1 MNTTR
6 EKLFDEKTLRKLEQV
21 TLVAHRVRAGVMKGE
36 RRSTKHGTSI
46 EFADYRDYTRGDD
59 LRRLDWNVYA
69 RLERPFIK
77 LLEEEEDL
85 TVHILVDASRSMDWP
100 ENGAADDPVD
110 VHKFRYA
117 LRLAAALGHIGL
129 ASGDR
134 VAVSLLA
141 GDRIAARWG
150 PSRARGQTL
159 QMLGWLAE
167 QEVGGTTD
175 LNAALRDYALRGG
188 RPGLSLLLSDMFSP
202 AGYEDGVTALMGRGH
217 EVGVIH
223 ILSPSEVEPE
233 LAGDLRLVDSET
245 GEGRDVTVDGAMRDL
260 YARRLARWREE
271 MAAHLL
277 SRGGH
282 YVSVET
288 STPWERVV
296 LFALRRAGVVR

>member
-1 MNTTR
+1 MSTAR
-6 EKLFDEKTLRKLEQV
+6 KKLFDEKTLRKLEQV

-100 ENGAADDPVD
+100 EDGAAGGPPDA
-110 VHKFRYA
+110 HKFRYA

-134 VAVSLLA
+134 VTVALLA
-141 GDRIAARWG
+141 GDRITARWG

-159 QMLGWLAE
+159 HMLGWLAE

-175 LNAALRDYALRGG
+175 LNAALRDYTLRGG

-202 AGYEDGVTALMGRGH
+202 AGYEGGVTALMGRGH

-223 ILSPSEVEPE
+223 ILSPDEVEPE
-233 LAGDLRLVDSET
+233 LAGDLRLVDVET

-260 YARRLARWREE
+260 YVRRLGRWREE